1 MNTGRPKPIDPLWRD
16 LVPSLENYLR
26 ETTMLVDAVEIA
38 LGEGA
43 INSSIAGVL
52 RQRAQAVRLAPAR

>member
-1 MNTGRPKPIDPLWRD
+1 
-16 LVPSLENYLR
+16 
-26 ETTMLVDAVEIA
+26 VDAHAGRGPIRSPNTAIA

-43 INSSIAGVL
+43 INGSIAGVL